1 MQTYFLAVKHRNYE
15 HMQKQERTNYILI
28 TDYVVVV
35 NVCFFFVY
43 DLFGFLCILYL
54 AYYNKPLI

>member
-35 NVCFFFVY
+35 NVCFFF
-43 DLFGFLCILYL
+43 LSMTFLVFYAFFI
-54 AYYNKPLI
+54 